1 MTSTPYNDLPITFE
15 DVHIHQATLLPSDG
29 APTKLHVVITH
40 ATGRF
45 EVSDDSNNLVVS
57 GRVYTGSD
65 DTDVNKDGGQDW
77 NVESEDENGVKMN
90 GKDVYLELHLR
101 GYNYGPAFQ
110 NIKETNLEGITCC
123 FSCLTDVV
131 VCKQKWKIG

>member
-1 MTSTPYNDLPITFE
+1 MTSTLYNDLPITFE

-65 DTDVNKDGGQDW
+65 DTDVNKDVGHDW
-77 NVESEDENGVKMN
+77 NAVSEEGNDLKMSRE
-90 GKDVYLELHLR
+90 DAYLELHLR
-101 GYNYGPAFQ
+101 GYNYGPALQ
-110 NIKETNLEGITCC
+110 IIEETN
-123 FSCLTDVV
+123 
-131 VCKQKWKIG
+131 